1 MQVSP
6 CEAVW
11 DMRLAAGKKR
21 NATKGRRILW
31 YLQVPFLKK
40 NKKNIIKSEDWLY
53 KEVTVIK
60 SLTFRE
66 RENSHLP
73 SGHYPKRSGLEV
85 HDRRRNRTHFSPEM
99 WSDTVT
105 FLLTFQDA
113 WARMRSKG
121 NIAQSTCWSVLFC
134 LIFLFKVYMAEYN
147 LKLTFSC
154 LTWQF
159 YFGSEVLMEYFFS
172 FWS

>member
-73 SGHYPKRSGLEV
+73 SGHYPERSGLEV
-85 HDRRRNRTHFSPEM
+85 HDRRTNRR
-99 WSDTVT
+99 
-105 FLLTFQDA
+105 LTLVQKCGQIL
-113 WARMRSKG
+113 S
-121 NIAQSTCWSVLFC
+121 LF
-134 LIFLFKVYMAEYN
+134 FWLFKMLEQWWDPKVT
-147 LKLTFSC
+147 LLSLLVDLSCSVWFFSSRS
-154 LTWQF
+154 TWQNTI
-159 YFGSEVLMEYFFS
+159 LN
-172 FWS
+172 